1 MSSKSNVETMSQAEE
16 KLHKWFEELM
26 VMAEKTSK
34 CDEDN
39 ILLAGAFMSAARVL
53 YFNYMNPDDAKH
65 IMEQN
70 TFDFIELI
78 KGLEELEYK
87 DSLNAVL
94 INELKLQ
101 IEDYEK
107 LVTHKNLIISDQ
119 DSLVLLL
126 EKIQELD
133 ENKPTIH

>member
-1 MSSKSNVETMSQAEE
+1 MITNLGLVKVSSKSNVETMSQAEE

-78 KGLEELEYK
+78 K
-87 DSLNAVL
+87 
-94 INELKLQ
+94 
-101 IEDYEK
+101 
-107 LVTHKNLIISDQ
+107 
-119 DSLVLLL
+119 
-126 EKIQELD
+126 
-133 ENKPTIH
+133 PTIH

>member
-1 MSSKSNVETMSQAEE
+1 VSSKSNVETMSQAEE

-78 KGLEELEYK
+78 K
-87 DSLNAVL
+87 
-94 INELKLQ
+94 
-101 IEDYEK
+101 
-107 LVTHKNLIISDQ
+107 
-119 DSLVLLL
+119 
-126 EKIQELD
+126 
-133 ENKPTIH
+133 PTIH

>member
-1 MSSKSNVETMSQAEE
+1 MSTRIYVLITNLGLVKVSNHANVNAMTQAEE

-53 YFNYMNPDDAKH
+53 YFNHMNPDEARH

-70 TFDFIELI
+70 TFDFIDLI
-78 KGLEELEYK
+78 
-87 DSLNAVL
+87 
-94 INELKLQ
+94 
-101 IEDYEK
+101 
-107 LVTHKNLIISDQ
+107 
-119 DSLVLLL
+119 
-126 EKIQELD
+126 
-133 ENKPTIH
+133 KPTIH